1 MQYEEVAMKRVRVAL
16 AFLVTLLGVGTA
28 TAQRLVWLGMLEG
41 IKARGRDVGFH
52 PASMCSAWR

>member
-1 MQYEEVAMKRVRVAL
+1 MKRVRIAL
-16 AFLVTLLGVGTA
+16 AFLVTLPGVGTA